1 MSALKKMGS
10 INGEKKRNKGRHWNE
25 IGGGDISAE
34 TERMCGNEV
43 MS

>member
-1 MSALKKMGS
+1 MSALKKMDS
-10 INGEKKRNKGRHWNE
+10 MNGEKKRNKRSHWNE
-25 IGGGDISAE
+25 TGGGDISAE